1 MKNNNILNQFK
12 RDNKQHYKENYEV
25 KNPTH
30 LVSVVSALS
39 KFPTVLSRIREVE
52 KVSNKQLIQEA
63 SKLDKFMNAKQIQVL
78 YKIMWL
84 EKNDKQKI
92 KRILDI
98 GIINNNNIDK
108 EMQSLIKYREQAL
121 DYATALAVIDDYYD
135 YLDTDIFKGPTTKL

>member
-1 MKNNNILNQFK
+1 MKNSILNQFK
-12 RDNKQHYKENYEV
+12 RDNKQEYKENYEI

-30 LVSVVSALS
+30 LVSIVSALS
-39 KFPTVLSRIREVE
+39 KFPTVLSRISEVE

-63 SKLDKFMNAKQIQVL
+63 SKLDKFMNTKQMQVL
-78 YKIMWL
+78 YKIIWL
-84 EKNDKQKI
+84 EKNDKLKL

-135 YLDTDIFKGPTTKL
+135 YLDTGIFKGPTTKF